1 MNKTYT
7 IMPNTKWSDLNRDGR
22 RLEAIIKDMNTK
34 YWKEPNIDIK
44 FAYSDR
50 LLKATHEKALIAD
63 RVLGVKKL
71 LKGETVEYDEKLYL
85 R

>member
-1 MNKTYT
+1 
-7 IMPNTKWSDLNRDGR
+7 MPNTKWSDLNRDGR

-44 FAYSDR
+44 FAYADR

-71 LKGETVEYDEKLYL
+71 LKGETVEYDEKLYI